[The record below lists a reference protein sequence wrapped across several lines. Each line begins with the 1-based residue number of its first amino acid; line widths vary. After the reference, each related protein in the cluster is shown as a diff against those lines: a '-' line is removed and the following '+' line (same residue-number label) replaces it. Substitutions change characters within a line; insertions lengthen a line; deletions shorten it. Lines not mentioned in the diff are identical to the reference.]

1 MAGYFLYTL
10 AGGVFAQLTNSPTR
24 EQGLVLADHLG
35 EVLEEAEA
43 SALWPRDRAA
53 LAGLIR
59 RRLALPDWYAD
70 LSYEDARVWDEVVSS
85 LEREPGKAIGIDFQ
99 CSDYESI
106 YWDCAE
112 IAASKG
118 ATMMAEATFG
128 SSGFR
133 YFGQPTDGRAYCP
146 TYSLFLP
153 EHVRKLL
160 TQLEAVEPHF
170 RSLPGGEESPHEQF
184 FEGLLPTVRDAVA
197 NDRVLWV
204 QTDT

>member
-10 AGGVFAQLTNSPTR
+10 AGGVFTQLTNSPSR

-43 SALWPRDRAA
+43 SAMWPRDRDA
-53 LAGLIR
+53 LADLIW

-70 LSYEDARVWDEVVSS
+70 LSDEDARVWDKVVFS
-85 LEREPGKAIGIDFQ
+85 LDREPGEAIGIDFQ

-112 IAASKG
+112 IAASQG
-118 ATMMAEATFG
+118 ATMMTETTFG

-133 YFGQPTDGRAYCP
+133 YFGQPTDGRSYYPA
-146 TYSLFLP
+146 YSLFTP
-153 EHVRKLL
+153 EQVRKLL

-184 FEGLLPTVRDAVA
+184 FEGLLPTVREAVE